1 MLQVIKEVVISNYH
15 IGTNKVL
22 LGREKAQYSEL
33 WSRNGELTIWF
44 QVTSSIPNQLI

>member
-22 LGREKAQYSEL
+22 LGREKA
-33 WSRNGELTIWF
+33 RF
-44 QVTSSIPNQLI
+44 VTPVGPVIT